1 MVILQIILNRAVT
14 LHFSNMSE
22 RSIAKVAFSF
32 HIKTAHGGVQ
42 PVEKGKGEV
51 TKVKAVRYLTHST
64 NEKEIKKERRL
75 N

>member
-14 LHFSNMSE
+14 LHVSNMSE

-32 HIKTAHGGVQ
+32 HIKAAHGGGAACG
-42 PVEKGKGEV
+42 ERERGGYKGE
-51 TKVKAVRYLTHST
+51 SG
-64 NEKEIKKERRL
+64 EISDPQYQWER